1 MALGQVPEKARRCC
15 IQSRESLFINKH
27 LTMKK
32 LIWLSLMLPLGL
44 LAAFQVPKNNIRQ
57 LSTNLYTAQS
67 VRLTT
72 SADQEVVRKA
82 IIDYYKLKD
91 VKAQGQISI
100 SQNDPRNKAGWI
112 FSDNAFTSFISTHFI
127 SWKGKGNL
135 PQEALRVQTVL
146 NKYAMRK

>member
-1 MALGQVPEKARRCC
+1 
-15 IQSRESLFINKH
+15 
-27 LTMKK
+27 MKK
-32 LIWLSLMLPLGL
+32 LLWLSLLLPVGL
-44 LAAFQVPKNNIRQ
+44 LAAFQVPTNNIRMV
-57 LSTNLYTAQS
+57 STNLYTAKS
-67 VRLTT
+67 VGRLTT
-72 SADQEVVRKA
+72 AADQEVVRKA

-135 PQEALRVQTVL
+135 PQEALRVQKVL
-146 NKYAMRK
+146 NKYAVRQ